1 MALLPILLTFSAIE
15 SMILGTGIDLA
26 SLQRL
31 ERGAERFGER
41 FLARVLS
48 AEERERLPSGK
59 ARARFLAGRWAA
71 KEALAK
77 ALGTGFAEGVAPD
90 QISVLNLPSGMP
102 AMTLKGAALA
112 RFQAMGGRKIHLSIT
127 HDGGRAAA
135 LVVLED

>member
-1 MALLPILLTFSAIE
+1 
-15 SMILGTGIDLA
+15 MILGTGIDLA

-48 AEERERLPSGK
+48 AEERDRLPSGN

-77 ALGTGFAEGVAPD
+77 ALG
-90 QISVLNLPSGMP
+90 
-102 AMTLKGAALA
+102 
-112 RFQAMGGRKIHLSIT
+112 
-127 HDGGRAAA
+127 
-135 LVVLED
+135 

>member
-1 MALLPILLTFSAIE
+1 
-15 SMILGTGIDLA
+15 MILGTGIDLA
-26 SLQRL
+26 SLSRL

-48 AEERERLPSGK
+48 ASERERLPAGK

-102 AMTLKGAALA
+102 RMTLEGPALE
-112 RFQAMGGRKIHLSIT
+112 RFRAMGGRTIHISIS
-127 HDGGRAAA
+127 HDGDRAAA
-135 LVVLED
+135 FVVLED

>member
-1 MALLPILLTFSAIE
+1 MALIPLLLPFSAIE

-48 AEERERLPSGK
+48 AEERERLPSGG